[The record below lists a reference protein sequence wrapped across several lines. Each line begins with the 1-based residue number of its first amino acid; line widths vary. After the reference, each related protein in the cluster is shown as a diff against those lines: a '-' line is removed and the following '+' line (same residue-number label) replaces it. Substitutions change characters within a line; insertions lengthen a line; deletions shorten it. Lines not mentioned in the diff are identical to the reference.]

1 MNIRIGKKIVGE
13 NMPAFIIAEIGIN
26 HNGKLEIA
34 KDLIDLAVSAGAD
47 AVKFQK
53 RTIDLVYSKEILDK
67 VGNIIADALDSLLL
81 DEEKRSTIIQEAR
94 KSVIELCSKY
104 PIYKEAY

>member
-1 MNIRIGKKIVGE
+1 MCIRDSFGT
-13 NMPAFIIAEIGIN
+13 PAATSRGFNES
-26 HNGKLEIA
+26 
-34 KDLIDLAVSAGAD
+34 D
-47 AVKFQK
+47 F
-53 RTIDLVYSKEILDK
+53 DK

-104 PIYKEAY
+104 PIYKDAY